1 MTTEANDTA
10 QGAVD
15 ALWHKLTMD
24 IGDREDLPFD
34 IYENEPPVHL
44 NEQLTAI
51 VEEYLKGI
59 VRDEVDRLSAIA
71 ERIKYERP
79 HTGHWVK
86 ETGNILESSIHQLQD
101 YIGEVE

>member
-15 ALWHKLTMD
+15 ALWDKLTMD
-24 IGDREDLPFD
+24 IGDRENLPFD
-34 IYENEPPVHL
+34 IYENEPPTHL
-44 NEQLTAI
+44 AERLAAI

-79 HTGHWVK
+79 FTVRWDQH
-86 ETGNILESSIHQLQD
+86 GNILESSIHQLQD